1 MPLLQEILSR
11 NLVRQFFPYL
21 ILGMDT
27 VCNYALLEFI
37 DEHLICY
44 AFIPVYV
51 FYFGNGNNKIPGKS
65 HESRWENQKHVPNIN
80 FMVALLHRRKNV
92 SVSVDQIFVKK
103 GDNESGKYTSKK
115 CVLQLLLHLLQIRI
129 RRGSRCLVRLFYYY
143 TNIFCW
149 IWNSFSRQ
157 IFCDVM
163 PLSLSIKS
171 WRQPKCFYVFAKLNL
186 NTNVFFSC
194 EE

>member
-51 FYFGNGNNKIPGKS
+51 FYFGNRNNKIPGKS

-80 FMVALLHRRKNV
+80 LMGALLHRRKNV

-157 IFCDVM
+157 IFCDVR

-171 WRQPKCFYVFAKLNL
+171 WRQPKFLCVCKTESKYECVL
-186 NTNVFFSC
+186 
-194 EE
+194 